1 MYTVK
6 QRYDCSFTGRS
17 KGSRKMGVSSHPKTR
32 PVAAEAEAIGRLL
45 RLAEVAD
52 VPVVVV
58 HLTCKEGYDV
68 IAQARKRG
76 QKVYVETCPQYL
88 LMDDSLYE
96 LPGFESANMCARRL

>member
-1 MYTVK
+1 
-6 QRYDCSFTGRS
+6 
-17 KGSRKMGVSSHPKTR
+17 MGVSSHPKTR

-68 IAQARKRG
+68 IAQARKRTEG
-76 QKVYVETCPQYL
+76 LCGDLSTV
-88 LMDDSLYE
+88 
-96 LPGFESANMCARRL
+96 SADG